1 MNKVPIKDFQN
12 YIVTRTSQQT
22 DFQSLAYPTERD
34 LIRVTVSYSEAQVI
48 LITPCMYDSNLISF
62 ERQTTLNQRN
72 PVICHTRLFPPTLR
86 HLLQA
91 SKTSVT
97 NLLLTETNSAS
108 LSLTS
113 NSTPC
118 QDDQVSPRVSAST
131 TPGLNTNRR
140 LRSSPPSPLTLV
152 PPHHSPSQDGAS
164 FSSGFT
170 DHLKGGGRNW
180 EGYLESEAVVL
191 QIHSCLSAL
200 WAISRPLGL
209 LSTIAELG
217 QEESLLMVPQFFWHS

>member
-1 MNKVPIKDFQN
+1 MYVW
-12 YIVTRTSQQT
+12 
-22 DFQSLAYPTERD
+22 FQSDFLWEADNPEPEESCYF
-34 LIRVTVSYSEAQVI
+34 VTPGSFRPRSAIYCKPPKQVWQTSYLQK
-48 LITPCMYDSNLISF
+48 
-62 ERQTTLNQRN
+62 QTQPRFLS
-72 PVICHTRLFPPTLR
+72 PLTLR
-86 HLLQA
+86 
-91 SKTSVT
+91 
-97 NLLLTETNSAS
+97 
-108 LSLTS
+108 
-113 NSTPC
+113 

-152 PPHHSPSQDGAS
+152 PPQHSPSQDGAS

-191 QIHSCLSAL
+191 QIHSCLSVL

-209 LSTIAELG
+209 LSTIAKLG
-217 QEESLLMVPQFFWHS
+217 QEESLLMVTQFFWHS

>member
-1 MNKVPIKDFQN
+1 MYVW
-12 YIVTRTSQQT
+12 
-22 DFQSLAYPTERD
+22 FQSDFLWESDNPEPEESGCF
-34 LIRVTVSYSEAQVI
+34 VT
-48 LITPCMYDSNLISF
+48 LW
-62 ERQTTLNQRN
+62 
-72 PVICHTRLFPPTLR
+72 LFPPTLR

-108 LSLTS
+108 LSHTS
-113 NSTPC
+113 NSMPC

-152 PPHHSPSQDGAS
+152 PPHHSPSQDRAN

-200 WAISRPLGL
+200 RAISRPLGL
-209 LSTIAELG
+209 LSTIAKLG
-217 QEESLLMVPQFFWHS
+217 QEESKRAYWWLLNSFDTAKQHQTVSH